1 MEGKERDK
9 RGWRKN
15 GGNRMDVGMKGGN
28 NQFPT
33 GRGVGGLNVDS
44 DINRILLLDM
54 ITYYR

>member
-1 MEGKERDK
+1 
-9 RGWRKN
+9 
-15 GGNRMDVGMKGGN
+15 MDVGMKGGI
-28 NQFPT
+28 NQFHA